1 MIRRAIR
8 NLSSSKPVP
17 TRLFDVLIDDE
28 HTPRKVY
35 IEQKID
41 KQHKELVLWED
52 IKFQVERAIQDN

>member
-8 NLSSSKPVP
+8 NLSSTKPVP
-17 TRLFDVLIDDE
+17 PRLFDVLIDDE

-52 IKFQVERAIQDN
+52 IKYQVERVIQDS